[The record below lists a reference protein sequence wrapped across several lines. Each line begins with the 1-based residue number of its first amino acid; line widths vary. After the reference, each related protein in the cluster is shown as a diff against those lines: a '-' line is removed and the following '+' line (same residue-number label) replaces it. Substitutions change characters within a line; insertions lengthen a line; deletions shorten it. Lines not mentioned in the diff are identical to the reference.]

1 MPTTNAATEKYQ
13 RRMKAV
19 DDLEALARSQGIPLA
34 RMAEDLGVDVRSI
47 DYWFQRTHLPAGK
60 KLLRVER
67 YIKRRSK
74 P

>member
-1 MPTTNAATEKYQ
+1 MPRMTTATEKYE

-19 DDLEALARSQGIPLA
+19 DDLQALAKSQGIPMT

-60 KLLRVER
+60 KLVKVER

-74 P
+74 A